1 MRKAA
6 AAVLLKDQI
15 GKTFVGL
22 VTGASDKG
30 SYVRLSTPPAE
41 GRVVEGER
49 GLRVGQKIRVK
60 LLGTDPFKG
69 FIDFAFSGNA

>member
-6 AAVLLKDQI
+6 AAVLLRDQI

-30 SYVRLSTPPAE
+30 TYVRLTTPPAE
-41 GRVVEGER
+41 GRIVEGMR
-49 GLRVGQKIRVK
+49 GLRVGRKIRVT

-69 FIDFAFSGNA
+69 FIDFAFAGNA